1 MGAAPGQSPLFRARA
16 RNVCSSNDSSD
27 IPSFLPIPIPNSLFL
42 SFFQPLLRWWRR
54 RHRRNERTT
63 MQRPQRGPNM
73 TEGIRNGMGGGGG
86 RNAPFSVP
94 TSFPSI
100 FLSGSLLPSLQR
112 DRETVADGDCPFCQI
127 RRHAYTFFP
136 FINVSLSLSLPPS
149 LSLLIHRS
157 AQHMFPVP
165 FPRAEENKCTRCP
178 FGDGRK

>member
-86 RNAPFSVP
+86 AGRNAPFSVP
-94 TSFPSI
+94 TSLPSI
-100 FLSGSLLPSLQR
+100 FLSSIWGFSPSFPTARQR
-112 DRETVADGDCPFCQI
+112 DSGRRRLPILSDKETCIHILPLYQCF
-127 RRHAYTFFP
+127 
-136 FINVSLSLSLPPS
+136 SLSPSISFSPHTPISTAYVPRPLSPCGG
-149 LSLLIHRS
+149 
-157 AQHMFPVP
+157 
-165 FPRAEENKCTRCP
+165 K
-178 FGDGRK
+178 